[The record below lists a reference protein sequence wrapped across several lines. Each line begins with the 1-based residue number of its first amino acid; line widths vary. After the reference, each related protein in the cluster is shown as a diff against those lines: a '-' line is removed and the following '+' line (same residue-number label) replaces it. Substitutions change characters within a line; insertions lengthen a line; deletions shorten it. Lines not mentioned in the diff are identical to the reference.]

1 VNTKQPVQAF
11 EGSEFTSVD
20 VESRLPKCSVIM
32 AHHNYSHVVG
42 NALRSV
48 AQQDHSD
55 FECIVIDDFSTPS
68 HRHELERIV
77 DDMEDRRFRLI
88 KSPRNVGQT
97 QAIFEALGQCGGE
110 FVAMLDPDDVYAPR
124 FLSSMLV
131 AHLNRIQI
139 AAVAT
144 CDMGMYRVGGDRLS
158 NVFSRFARDS
168 AKQGQAE
175 EHAAM
180 LEGQSY
186 SQYYPPWT
194 PGWLWCATSSLMFR
208 RDALELIRPKKPI
221 TYHQADAYCAQGA
234 HMFGGTLFV
243 NRVLSYRGLHGSN
256 LMHTARYFSAYQQ
269 RHERGIQN
277 VARQAKLDATEA
289 FFANDG
295 HRLFQPER
303 LLKILQAH
311 LDTEA
316 LAEIIETIA
325 ERAKINQGKIDSIAL
340 QK

>member
-1 VNTKQPVQAF
+1 MNNKQPVQAF
-11 EGSEFTSVD
+11 AGSKLTPVD
-20 VESRLPKCSVIM
+20 IEARLPKCSVIM
-32 AHHNYSHVVG
+32 AHHNYSHVVL
-42 NALRSV
+42 NALSSV
-48 AQQDHSD
+48 VQQDHPD
-55 FECIVIDDFSTPS
+55 FECVVIDDFSTSS
-68 HRHELERIV
+68 HRDELERIV
-77 DDMEDRRFRLI
+77 DGLQDQRFRLI
-88 KSPRNVGQT
+88 KAPRNLGQT
-97 QAIFEALGQCGGE
+97 RAIFEALGQCSSE
-110 FVAMLDPDDVYAPR
+110 FVAMLDPDDVYAPQ
-124 FLSSMLV
+124 FLSSMLT

-158 NVFSRFARDS
+158 DVFSRFARDS
-168 AKQGQAE
+168 TKHGQAE
-175 EHAAM
+175 QHAAM
-180 LEGQSY
+180 LESQGY

-208 RDALELIRPKKPI
+208 RDALELIRPKKPLA
-221 TYHQADAYCAQGA
+221 YHQADAYCAQGA

-269 RHERGIQN
+269 RHERGVQN
-277 VARQAKLDATEA
+277 VARQAKLDAIDA

-316 LAEIIETIA
+316 LADVVETIA
-325 ERAKINQGKIDSIAL
+325 ERAKINQHKIDTITL

>member
-1 VNTKQPVQAF
+1 MNTKQPAQALAANSAF
-11 EGSEFTSVD
+11 PPAN
-20 VESRLPKCSVIM
+20 VEARLPRCSVIM
-32 AHHNYSHVVG
+32 AHHNYSHVVL

-48 AQQDHSD
+48 AQQDHPD
-55 FECIVIDDFSTPS
+55 FECIVIDDFSATN
-68 HRHELERIV
+68 HLGELERIV
-77 DDMEDRRFRLI
+77 DDLQDRRFRLI
-88 KSPRNVGQT
+88 KAPRNLGQT
-97 QAIFEALGQCGGE
+97 QAIFEALAHCTSE
-110 FVAMLDPDDVYAPR
+110 FVAMLDPDDVYTPR
-124 FLSSMLV
+124 FLSSMLA
-131 AHLNRIQI
+131 AHLNRVQI

-168 AKQGQAE
+168 SKQGQTE
-175 EHAAM
+175 QHAAM
-180 LEGQSY
+180 LEDQGY
-186 SQYYPPWT
+186 SQYYPPWA

-208 RDALELIRPKKPI
+208 RDALELIRPKKAV

-234 HMFGGTLFV
+234 HMFGGTLFI

-277 VARQAKLDATEA
+277 VARQAKLDAIDA

-316 LAEIIETIA
+316 LAQIVETIA
-325 ERAKINQGKIDSIAL
+325 ERAKVNQSTKLD
-340 QK
+340 

>member
-1 VNTKQPVQAF
+1 MNTKQPAQAF
-11 EGSEFTSVD
+11 VSSEFSPINI
-20 VESRLPKCSVIM
+20 EARLPQCSVIM
-32 AHHNYSHVVG
+32 AHHNYSHVVL

-48 AQQDHSD
+48 AQQDHAD
-55 FECIVIDDFSTPS
+55 FECIVIDDFSTPN
-68 HRHELERIV
+68 HRSELEQIL
-77 DDMEDRRFRLI
+77 EQLQDRRFRLI
-88 KSPRNVGQT
+88 KAPRNLGQT
-97 QAIFEALGQCGGE
+97 QAIFEALAQCSSE
-110 FVAMLDPDDVYAPR
+110 FVAMLDPDDAYAPR
-124 FLSSMLV
+124 FLGSMLT
-131 AHLNRIQI
+131 AHLNRVQI

-158 NVFSRFARDS
+158 NVFSRFGRDS

-175 EHAAM
+175 QHAAM
-180 LEGQSY
+180 LEDHGY

-208 RDALELIRPKKPI
+208 RDALELIRPRKPV

-243 NRVLSYRGLHGSN
+243 NKVLSYRGLHGSN

-277 VARQAKLDATEA
+277 VARQAKLDAVDA

-303 LLKILQAH
+303 ILKILQAH

-316 LAEIIETIA
+316 LGDIVETIA
-325 ERAKINQGKIDSIAL
+325 ERAKVNQT
-340 QK
+340 

>member
-1 VNTKQPVQAF
+1 
-11 EGSEFTSVD
+11 
-20 VESRLPKCSVIM
+20 M
-32 AHHNYSHVVG
+32 

-48 AQQDHSD
+48 AQQDHPN
-55 FECIVIDDFSTPS
+55 FECIVIDDFSQPN
-68 HRHELERIV
+68 HRNELERIL
-77 DDMEDRRFRLI
+77 DKLKDRRFRLI
-88 KSPRNVGQT
+88 KAPRNLGQT
-97 QAIFEALGQCGGE
+97 QAIFEALSHSTGE
-110 FVAMLDPDDVYAPR
+110 FVAMLDPDDVYAPQ
-124 FLSSMLV
+124 FLSSMLA

-168 AKQGQAE
+168 VAQEQTEQHADLLESQG
-175 EHAAM
+175 
-180 LEGQSY
+180 Y

-208 RDALELIRPKKPI
+208 RDALELIRPRKPV

-243 NRVLSYRGLHGSN
+243 NKVLSYRGLHGLN
-256 LMHTARYFSAYQQ
+256 LMHTPRYFSAYQQ
-269 RHERGIQN
+269 RHERGVQN
-277 VARQAKLDATEA
+277 VARQAKLDALNA

-303 LLKILQAH
+303 LLKILQAQ

-316 LAEIIETIA
+316 LAEMVETLA
-325 ERAKINQGKIDSIAL
+325 ERAKATCEK
-340 QK
+340 